1 MNHAKNS
8 FSLDWLG
15 SWLTVEDN
23 TPKTDRRWKSLLWW
37 HTERMVT
44 WGRPWSNTSPETPN
58 NYSQREENRSQ
69 GHSDWMR
76 LMTWINT
83 KLHYYHKTQYLTG
96 WRYLIRIGELRS
108 VIGEISHFSE
118 PPGTLGPTVN
128 LQSQQTPKQTTWSK
142 RHLWLKGTSVKHKVD
157 KAPQWSLT
165 EGMIELWPKD
175 QWSCK
180 FYK

>member
-1 MNHAKNS
+1 MKITHQKHRQEMKIS
-8 FSLDWLG
+8 VVM
-15 SWLTVEDN
+15 THREDGHLRQTLIKHKPWN
-23 TPKTDRRWKSLLWW
+23 T
-37 HTERMVT
+37 
-44 WGRPWSNTSPETPN
+44 N

-108 VIGEISHFSE
+108 VIGEISHLSE
-118 PPGTLGPTVN
+118 PSGTLGPTVN

-142 RHLWLKGTSVKHKVD
+142 GHLWFKGTSVN
-157 KAPQWSLT
+157 PPGW
-165 EGMIELWPKD
+165 KD
-175 QWSCK
+175 TSVIIDWRHD
-180 FYK
+180 